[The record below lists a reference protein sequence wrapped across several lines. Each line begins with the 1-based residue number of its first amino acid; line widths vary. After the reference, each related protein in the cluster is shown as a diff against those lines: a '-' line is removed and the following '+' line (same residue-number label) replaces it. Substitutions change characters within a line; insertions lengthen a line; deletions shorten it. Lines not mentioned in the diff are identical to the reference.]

1 MQIGLQRAQRL
12 VTIATSL
19 QLYSCSLFAVR
30 TETVGSLC
38 KHRTELSAIA
48 WLLC

>member
-19 QLYSCSLFAVR
+19 QLYSCTVLFIQKQWEVVQA
-30 TETVGSLC
+30 S
-38 KHRTELSAIA
+38 H
-48 WLLC
+48 